1 MKKRIKKIRNLTIGV
16 LTILFLGNSFRLI
29 KGNKEALKV
38 VSNHQNSNNHE
49 ENIVAH
55 RGFSGIYPDNS
66 YLAISKALEL
76 PCVDMIEIDVR
87 LTSDKTIV
95 LHHDKNTNI
104 DDLIV
109 SISTVDLTDI
119 EDDLAIND
127 FNLYNLGD
135 INTEDSIFLFSRYLS
150 KSKYQSYLIRLKN
163 ILFLFKDSKAL
174 IIDIKTNKVD
184 YQFIEELNN
193 LLIGYQ
199 GNIYIQSNCYEFLIY
214 MQEKYPSY
222 KYLFIVNS
230 KKDIKKMSSN
240 FDGFTINYKLLDDI
254 IVDDDKLYF
263 IYTINSKEKYLN
275 VINNENYHENMY
287 IITDNPDYIC
297 GLHDKL
303 LRK

>member
-1 MKKRIKKIRNLTIGV
+1 MKKRIKKIRNLTIGI

-95 LHHDKNTNI
+95 LHHDKNTSIN
-104 DDLIV
+104 DLIV
-109 SISTVDLTDI
+109 SISKVDLTDI

-163 ILFLFKDSKAL
+163 ILFLFKDSKTL

-184 YQFIEELNN
+184 YQFMEELNN

-214 MQEKYPSY
+214 MYLYKVIKTYYLINDMWIPKDKKLIKSLKNQNPTLYEIVCNVSGHNKY
-222 KYLFIVNS
+222 
-230 KKDIKKMSSN
+230 KKLIK
-240 FDGFTINYKLLDDI
+240 
-254 IVDDDKLYF
+254 
-263 IYTINSKEKYLN
+263 
-275 VINNENYHENMY
+275 VI
-287 IITDNPDYIC
+287 DYIFSN
-297 GLHDKL
+297 L
-303 LRK
+303 

>member
-1 MKKRIKKIRNLTIGV
+1 MKKKIKKIRNLTIGV
-16 LTILFLGNSFRLI
+16 LTILFLGDSFRLI

-95 LHHDKNTNI
+95 LHHDKNTSIN
-104 DDLIV
+104 DLIV
-109 SISTVDLTDI
+109 SISKVDLTDI

-127 FNLYNLGD
+127 FNLYNLDD

-163 ILFLFKDSKAL
+163 ILFLFKDSKTL

-184 YQFIEELNN
+184 YQFMEELNN

-214 MQEKYPSY
+214 MQEKYSSY

-230 KKDIKKMSSN
+230 KNDITKMSSN
-240 FDGFTINYKLLDDI
+240 FDGFTINYKLLGDI
-254 IVDDDKLYF
+254 IVVNDKLYF

>member
-95 LHHDKNTNI
+95 LHHDKNTSIN
-104 DDLIV
+104 DLIV
-109 SISTVDLTDI
+109 SISKVDLTDI

-163 ILFLFKDSKAL
+163 ILFLFKDSKTL

-184 YQFIEELNN
+184 YQFMEELNN
-193 LLIGYQ
+193 LLEQ
-199 GNIYIQSNCYEFLIY
+199 LA
-214 MQEKYPSY
+214 
-222 KYLFIVNS
+222 
-230 KKDIKKMSSN
+230 
-240 FDGFTINYKLLDDI
+240 
-254 IVDDDKLYF
+254 
-263 IYTINSKEKYLN
+263 KEKTETKQLRSDLSELKSNLLTYFWCSFVAGISGALSIFTLFFSPSSS
-275 VINNENYHENMY
+275 VFFSAFATILGWIAT
-287 IITDNPDYIC
+287 II
-297 GLHDKL
+297 GLCI
-303 LRK
+303 